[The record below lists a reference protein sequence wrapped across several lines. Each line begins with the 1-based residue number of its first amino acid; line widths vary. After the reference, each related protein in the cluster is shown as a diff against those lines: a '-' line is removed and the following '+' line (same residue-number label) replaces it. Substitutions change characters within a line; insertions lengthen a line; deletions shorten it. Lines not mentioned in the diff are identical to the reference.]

1 MIIPNAHP
9 PSSSFICC
17 QRVSSFSTG
26 YGTFTSLVTVTSLDG
41 RYTVS
46 GCVRIFASR
55 LPRLSIVSW
64 ACAFLLLAMSNQD
77 KTTLPFS
84 SHSSNARMVE
94 LSGGSCTSTSFSITT
109 LSALFSTGTYFTLLH
124 DHIADVS
131 KMMHNHFR
139 ELTKMFLIVFSPRFI
154 HPSIRIYP
162 VHAIRQS
169 PSFLPRKADNPHPPC
184 CPGRDFP

>member
-46 GCVRIFASR
+46 GFVRIFASR
-55 LPRLSIVSW
+55 LPKLSITSW
-64 ACAFLLLAMSNQD
+64 ACAFLLLAISSQD
-77 KTTLPFS
+77 RTTLPFS
-84 SHSSNARMVE
+84 SHSSSARMVA

-109 LSALFSTGTYFTLLH
+109 LSALLSTGTYFILRH
-124 DHIADVS
+124 DQRAETKNKQYI
-131 KMMHNHFR
+131 HFI
-139 ELTKMFLIVFSPRFI
+139 T
-154 HPSIRIYP
+154 
-162 VHAIRQS
+162 
-169 PSFLPRKADNPHPPC
+169 
-184 CPGRDFP
+184 